1 MSAATRLNAEIKA
14 NGFASAEEFYEYL
27 RTRRTRAEF
36 DEASTLA
43 EKILANADATPTL
56 YDVARSWLRKSKGMI
71 SSDPARP
78 PRIL

>member
-14 NGFASAEEFYEYL
+14 NGFANAEEFYEYL

-36 DEASTLA
+36 DEATALA

-56 YDVARSWLRKSKGMI
+56 YDVARSWLSKSETVI
-71 SSDPARP
+71 SSGSARP